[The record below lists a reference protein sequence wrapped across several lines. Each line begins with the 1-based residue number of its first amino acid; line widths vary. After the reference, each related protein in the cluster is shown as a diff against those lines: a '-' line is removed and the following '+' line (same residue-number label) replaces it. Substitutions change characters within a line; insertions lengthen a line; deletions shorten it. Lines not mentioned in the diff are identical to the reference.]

1 MATIIPSIA
10 LGQGLQPAPVPANT
24 APQDL
29 PTVIMN
35 IINYIL
41 GLVGIIALAYFIYG
55 GFRYITAGGNEDTIA
70 EAKRI
75 LSSSIIGII
84 IIGVAA
90 AVVNFVIGAITGN
103 IGTGGT
109 I

>member
-1 MATIIPSIA
+1 
-10 LGQGLQPAPVPANT
+10 
-24 APQDL
+24 
-29 PTVIMN
+29 MN

-41 GLVGIIALAYFIYG
+41 GIVGIVALAYFIYG
-55 GFRYITAGGNEDTIA
+55 GFRYITSGGNEDTIA

-75 LSSSIIGII
+75 LTGAIVGII

-90 AVVNFVIGAITGN
+90 AVVNFVINAITGN
-103 IGTGGT
+103 LGGGGS